1 MLQFAP
7 FTLPQSRPAAK
18 HEREEIMQIPFRNS
32 AIGDGLVRL
41 TLAAACALAPSA
53 IAQEE
58 ETPDKSPESQIGF
71 HAGLGGAGIHLDYP
85 VSEKIRIRGVG
96 NYLKWDYDD
105 EVSGTAYKGD
115 LNFQSY
121 GLAVDWHPTSGG
133 FRMGVGAFLNLNE
146 ASASAEDSNLDING
160 MPYDAKINA
169 DLTFKK
175 FAPYAGIGYGGDLVP
190 GLNFYLDLG
199 VLYTGEPELS
209 VAGNLRS
216 GGNCAFSVDANSSAS
231 ASGGGCPAGLES
243 DLAAEHRDARDDI
256 AQVKF
261 FPVAALGISY
271 RF

>member
-1 MLQFAP
+1 
-7 FTLPQSRPAAK
+7 
-18 HEREEIMQIPFRNS
+18 MQIPFRNS
-32 AIGDGLVRL
+32 PIAVGLVRL
-41 TLAAACALAPSA
+41 ALASACALAPSA

-58 ETPDKSPESQIGF
+58 ETPDKSPESQIGL

-146 ASASAEDSNLDING
+146 VSASAEDSALDING
-160 MPYDAKINA
+160 EKYDARINA

-175 FAPYAGIGYGGDLVP
+175 FAPYAGIGYGGDLAP

-209 VAGNLRS
+209 IAGNIR
-216 GGNCAFSVDANSSAS
+216 GMNACNFSVDASSNAT
-231 ASGGGCPAGLES
+231 APGCPMGLDS

-256 AQVKF
+256 AKVKF